1 MKAFNGFEQAA
12 EAAKHTGSER
22 LPIGSYVCEIKNVKY
37 ENGENGYS
45 DHIDILFDIIEGDQK
60 DFFRKQYDANTSE
73 DKKWKGRKSIY
84 VPKDDGSEKD
94 GWTKNTFAKWVN
106 GFEDSNKGYKWDWHE
121 EKWKGLKIGIVFG
134 ETGTV
139 LDDGKEIV
147 YTEPRFACSVDAVR
161 SGNAPKAK
169 FVAKNGYTGNGSHTT
184 FSNSSADDF
193 TKVSTDE
200 EIPFS

>member
-1 MKAFNGFEQAA
+1 MKAFNGYEQAA
-12 EAAKHTGSER
+12 EAARHTGSER
-22 LPIGSYVCEIKNVKY
+22 LPAGAYVCEIKNVKY

-45 DHIDILFDIIEGDQK
+45 DHIDVLFDIVEGDQK

-73 DKKWKGRKSIY
+73 DKKWKGRTSIY

-94 GWTKNTFAKWVN
+94 TWTKNAFAKWVN
-106 GFEDSNKGYKWDWHE
+106 GFEDSNNGYKWDWHE

-134 ETGTV
+134 DTGTV

-147 YTEPRFACSVDAVR
+147 YTEARFACSVDVVR

-169 FVAKNGYTGNGSHTT
+169 FKAKNGYTGNDASNTSDSKTSDNT
-184 FSNSSADDF
+184 FVVSA
-193 TKVSTDE
+193 DE
-200 EIPFS
+200 EIPFN